1 MVNLRPEAAAAF
13 FRASYLYVKSYS
25 GQPMNFTEQLNL
37 TRKGVNP
44 RHITIIHAES
54 LREVGL
60 PAAAARVNITLDG
73 GQANLLGSGGE
84 LSFGDLRV
92 RITFACE
99 PCNHGA
105 RLAMAPMR
113 RFRRLKRYCGMILDD
128 GFISLRDPQAGFIPH
143 RYPAVP
149 DAFMERC
156 LWAAKQIPSGKV
168 VPSIQFL
175 TAIGASASYARV
187 LPRWLAA
194 ADLADAPVHR
204 ILTSRLTNPSWCP
217 DAVDQLEAEGLAR
230 SDLHLHQFG
239 LARHLWLD

>member
-1 MVNLRPEAAAAF
+1 MVNMRTEVGENV
-13 FRASYLYVKSYS
+13 FRASSLYVKPEP
-25 GQPMNFTEQLNL
+25 GQPMSFTEQLNL

-44 RHITIIHAES
+44 RQITIIHAES

-60 PAAAARVNITLDG
+60 HAEAVRVNVTLDG
-73 GQANLLGSGGE
+73 GSANLLGSGGE

-113 RFRRLKRYCGMILDD
+113 HFRRLQRYCGMILED

-156 LWAAKQIPSGKV
+156 LWAARQIPSGKV

-175 TAIGASASYARV
+175 TAIGASSSYARV
-187 LPRWLAA
+187 LPRWLSAA
-194 ADLADAPVHR
+194 NLADAPVHR
-204 ILTSRLTNPSWCP
+204 VLTSRLTSPSWCP
-217 DAVDQLEAEGLAR
+217 DALDRLEAEGVAR
-230 SDLHLHQFG
+230 PDLHMHQFD
-239 LARHLWLD
+239 LARHLWLN